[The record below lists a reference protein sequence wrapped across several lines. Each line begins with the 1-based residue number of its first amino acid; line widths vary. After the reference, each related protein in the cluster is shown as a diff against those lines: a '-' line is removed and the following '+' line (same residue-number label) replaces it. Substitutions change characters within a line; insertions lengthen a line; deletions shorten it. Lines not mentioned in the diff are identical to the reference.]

1 MTDLGL
7 RHVKIFAD
15 GADLEGMVALA
26 ERPEIAGFTTNPTL
40 MRKSGITDYESF
52 ARKVVAAITDRPIS
66 FEVFADDPAGMIR
79 QARLIASWAPNVFV
93 KVPVTDTQGNPMTAV
108 IETLTADGVQLNV
121 TALMTVA
128 QVDQV
133 TRALAGTRGAIVSVF
148 AGRIAD
154 TGRDPIPIMTSSL
167 AITSVASKVSLLWA
181 SPREILNVRQ
191 ADDIGVDIITVTH
204 DTLTKLRLF
213 GKSLDAYSL
222 ETVRMFYN
230 DAQAAGFTL

>member
-7 RHVKIFAD
+7 KHVKIFAD
-15 GADLEGMVALA
+15 GADLESMVTLA

-40 MRKSGITDYESF
+40 MRKSGITDYEAF
-52 ARKVVAAITDRPIS
+52 ARKVLAAITDRPIS
-66 FEVFADDPAGMIR
+66 FEVFADDPDGMIR

-93 KVPVTDTQGNPMTAV
+93 KVPVTDTQGNPMAAV

-128 QVDQV
+128 QVDLV
-133 TRALAGTRGAIVSVF
+133 TRALEGTRGAIVSVF

-154 TGRDPIPIMTSSL
+154 TGRDPIPIMTDSL
-167 AITSVASKVSLLWA
+167 AITSAASNVSLLWA

-204 DTLTKLRLF
+204 DTLTKLALF
-213 GKSLDAYSL
+213 GKSLDEYSL
-222 ETVRMFYN
+222 DTVRMFFN

>member
-7 RHVKIFAD
+7 KHVKIFAD
-15 GADLEGMVALA
+15 GADLEGMVTLA

-52 ARKVVAAITDRPIS
+52 AHKVLAAITDRPIS
-66 FEVFADDPAGMIR
+66 FEVFADDPDGMIR

-93 KVPVTDTQGNPMTAV
+93 KVPVTDTQGTSTTSV

-128 QVDQV
+128 QVDAV
-133 TRALAGTRGAIVSVF
+133 TRALAGTPGAIVSVF

-154 TGRDPIPIMTSSL
+154 TGRDPIPIMTESL
-167 AITSVASKVSLLWA
+167 AITSATPNVSLLWA

-204 DTLTKLRLF
+204 DTLTKLGLF
-213 GKSLDAYSL
+213 GKPLEEYSL
-222 ETVRMFYN
+222 ETVRMFFN

>member
-7 RHVKIFAD
+7 THVKIFAD
-15 GADLEGMVALA
+15 GADLESMVTLA

-40 MRKSGITDYESF
+40 MRKSGITDYEAF
-52 ARKVVAAITDRPIS
+52 ARKVLAAITDRPIS
-66 FEVFADDPAGMIR
+66 FEVFADDPDGMIR

-93 KVPVTDTQGNPMTAV
+93 KVPVTDTQGTPMTAV

-133 TRALAGTRGAIVSVF
+133 TLALTGTRGAIVSVF

-154 TGRDPIPIMTSSL
+154 TGRDPIPIMTESL
-167 AITSVASKVSLLWA
+167 AITSAASNVSLLWA

-191 ADDIGVDIITVTH
+191 ADDIGVDIITVTPE
-204 DTLTKLRLF
+204 TLTKLGLF
-213 GKSLDAYSL
+213 GKSLDEYSL
-222 ETVRMFYN
+222 DTVRMFFN